1 MILRG
6 VFASFSLLALTLLTI
21 SPVLAQEERPN
32 PDQVC
37 SVIIDVIADNQPI
50 QNDGENNV
58 TISGDIN
65 NLSDNQTAI
74 ISQYFDISPTIVQE
88 CLQENEEE
96 NTDGEDGNEEDE
108 NTDGDDNDT
117 TENDDNDADAD
128 DGDNSENDGSGNGN
142 NADERDARD
151 DVIQKTIPNKT
162 LPNTGGVNAGVY
174 AGVGT
179 FILFAAS
186 LIWISRFRSL

>member
-1 MILRG
+1 M
-6 VFASFSLLALTLLTI
+6 
-21 SPVLAQEERPN
+21 
-32 PDQVC
+32 C

-74 ISQYFDISPTIVQE
+74 ISQYFDISPTIMQE

-96 NTDGEDGNEEDE
+96 NTDG
-108 NTDGDDNDT
+108 DDNNT
-117 TENDDNDADAD
+117 TENDDNDADGD
-128 DGDNSENDGSGNGN
+128 DSDNSENDGTGTGN